1 MRLRREW
8 VVASALAALLTVV
21 LTWPQAL
28 HPGTRVVEHFDPFF
42 SMWRLEWIAHALR
55 TDPLHLFNANILYP
69 VPRTLAYSDAALVQG
84 LLGAPLLWA
93 GVGPVLVYNLLLFVG
108 IAGSGLG
115 MFVLARAL
123 TGNASAA
130 LVGAAVFTLLPYRV
144 AHAMHLELQW
154 TMWLPLTLWAIH
166 RAFEEGAWRFG
177 ALAGLLVALQ
187 MLSSVY
193 YGVFLVITAVV
204 MGVGLA
210 STEPRRAVKGLA
222 TLAVGA
228 IVALALTWP
237 YALPYLD
244 NARALGPRDTAAF
257 SARLLS
263 YVTAPRGSW
272 VWGWTSGRFPGDEL
286 HLAPSLVS
294 VVLACVGLT
303 WRPRRIP
310 ALYLVICALSV
321 ELSLGFNSYLFT
333 WMSNHVPTLGDLRAL
348 ARFSIIAFTA
358 MSVLV
363 AFGIDRLQQRMSSR
377 RARNGLCA
385 AAIVLVAIE
394 SSAAPI
400 HLMEVQP
407 NTPDVY
413 RVLSS
418 MGPGVVLELPVPQ
431 FDPWYEYWSAA
442 HWNPLVNGYSGY
454 ISQSYS
460 VTLDSLARFPDDRSV
475 GRLKRL
481 NVRYILVHR
490 AFYET
495 RASYVDM
502 LLRMGNRP
510 DLVPLGQF
518 KDWVDDTAIFE
529 MR

>member
-1 MRLRREW
+1 
-8 VVASALAALLTVV
+8 
-21 LTWPQAL
+21 
-28 HPGTRVVEHFDPFF
+28 
-42 SMWRLEWIAHALR
+42 
-55 TDPLHLFNANILYP
+55 
-69 VPRTLAYSDAALVQG
+69 
-84 LLGAPLLWA
+84 
-93 GVGPVLVYNLLLFVG
+93 
-108 IAGSGLG
+108 
-115 MFVLARAL
+115 
-123 TGNASAA
+123 
-130 LVGAAVFTLLPYRV
+130 
-144 AHAMHLELQW
+144 MHLELQW
-154 TMWLPLTLWAIH
+154 TMWMPLTLWAIH
-166 RAFEEGAWRFG
+166 RAFEERSWRFG
-177 ALAGLLVALQ
+177 ALAGLFIALQ
-187 MLSSVY
+187 MFSSVY

-204 MGVGLA
+204 TGVGLA

-228 IVALALTWP
+228 IVSLALTWP

-244 NARALGPRDTAAF
+244 NAHDLGPRDTAAF

-272 VWGWTSGRFPGDEL
+272 IWGWTSGRFPGDEL

-310 ALYLVICALSV
+310 ALYLVICLLSV
-321 ELSLGFNSYLFT
+321 EMSLGTNGYLFT
-333 WMSNHVPTLGDLRAL
+333 WISSRIPTLGDLRAL
-348 ARFSIIAFTA
+348 ARFSIVAFTA
-358 MSVLV
+358 LSVLV
-363 AFGIDRLQQRMSSR
+363 AFGIDRLQQHMSGR
-377 RARNGLCA
+377 RARHALCA
-385 AAIVLVAIE
+385 GVIVLLAVE

-400 HLMEVQP
+400 PLMAVQP
-407 NTPDVY
+407 NTPDIY
-413 RVLSS
+413 RTLSS

-442 HWNPLVNGYSGY
+442 HWHPLVNGYSGY
-454 ISQSYS
+454 ISEGYALT
-460 VTLDSLARFPDDRSV
+460 VDLLTRFPDDRSMA
-475 GRLKRL
+475 RLKRL

-490 AFYET
+490 AFYES
-495 RASYVDM
+495 RASYINM